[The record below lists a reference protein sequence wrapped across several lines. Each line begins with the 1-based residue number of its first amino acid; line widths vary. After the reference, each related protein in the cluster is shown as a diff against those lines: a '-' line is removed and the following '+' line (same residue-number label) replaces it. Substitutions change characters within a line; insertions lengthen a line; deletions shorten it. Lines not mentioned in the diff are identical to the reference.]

1 MHTPASFEQGYGGE
15 DAWERFIGELEAL
28 PETLQVI
35 GINDYLEIE
44 GYKRILEARASGRLS
59 NIKLVLPVIE
69 FRIARFAGQAKWKR
83 VNFHVIFSDEVDPQT
98 IEQEF
103 LTSINASITINE
115 GDVWSGPPIRHRLE
129 ELGRRL
135 KAAFPPTSPVSD
147 PKMGVDNYNIEPND
161 IRELLE
167 RSDAFNGR
175 YLTAVG
181 KLEWDQLE
189 WSGGS
194 IGEKRSTINGVDLVF
209 TASATEKEFTK
220 SHSKLKANT
229 VQSRL
234 LHCSDAHH
242 WTNSPEPNRLGQC
255 MTWIKAQPTFD
266 GLRIARHEYEQRV
279 FVGQEPP
286 GRIAV
291 RESPT
296 RYVRRVSF
304 TRVTPGD
311 KPWFDDASVELNPGL
326 VAIIG
331 HKGSGKS
338 ALADALA
345 LAADAD
351 VETHLSFLSPRRFR
365 HARTGDAGDFR
376 CDVEWES
383 GDVDSKGL
391 NESVDPT
398 KPERLRYLPQNY
410 FETLCADIGEE
421 AYTEFERELKRV
433 VFSWLPED
441 QRLGMASLDALI
453 DAVTTEWRERRRL
466 VGGDIA
472 ELNREI
478 AVLERALQPDAIQGL
493 KARLAERKRELE
505 AHDANQPAPLETDES
520 KAPSADDSHL
530 ARIGEVDEL
539 LQKIVGL
546 RPAVEARLVDQRLQR
561 QAATDV
567 ANRLENVR
575 YYIEQ
580 QLRSPEAITDIERL
594 GLSVDLIFSYEINQ
608 SPLADRVS
616 EIESAIEESTKE
628 LERMSNEQ
636 EALEKKKAEVVA
648 QLDTRRQ
655 EIRARQEAI
664 ERWER
669 KRLEIVGDA
678 DSEGSLEW
686 LKGRLRALPSLT
698 AKLAELQAHR
708 DKQFGSLFADLVALR
723 DTYRSLF
730 QPIEDYLNKEPL
742 LADGLAMRVD
752 AVIRND
758 GFDSKFLAHID
769 QTKRGEFFQG
779 GDQPVRALLAQTDF
793 DDAQSAQAFV
803 DQVLD
808 LLRPLDPDG
817 RPKEDVDR
825 QLRSRSSREE
835 LYDLLYG
842 LDYLSP
848 HYALRFNDK
857 EISQLSPGERGA
869 ALLIFFILVDRSQTP
884 IVLDQ
889 PEENLDN
896 ETVSTFLVPAIRTAR
911 NHRQVII
918 VTHNP
923 NLAVYCDADQVILA
937 ELDRVAAR
945 ISYRSG
951 AIEQTEVRTW
961 LINVLEGT
969 GRAFVKRHLVYS
981 IGVGGEL
988 VFSE

>member
-1 MHTPASFEQGYGGE
+1 MHTPASYEQGYGGE
-15 DAWERFIGELEAL
+15 NVWDRFIDELEAL

-44 GYKRILEARASGRLS
+44 GYKRVLEARASGRLA
-59 NIKLVLPVIE
+59 NIKLILPVIE
-69 FRIARFAGQAKWKR
+69 FRIARFVGHAKWKR
-83 VNFHVIFSDEVDPQT
+83 VNFHVIFSDEVDPHT

-103 LTSINASITINE
+103 LTSINTSITINE

-129 ELGRRL
+129 DLGRRL

-147 PKMGVDNYNIEPND
+147 LKMGVDNYNVEPHN

-167 RSDAFNGR
+167 RSNLFNGR

-194 IGEKRSTINGVDLVF
+194 IGEKRSTINAVDLVF
-209 TASATEKEFTK
+209 TASATEKQFTK
-220 SHSKLKANT
+220 SRSKLKANT

-242 WTNSPEPNRLGQC
+242 WTTSSEPNRLGQC

-266 GLRIARHEYEQRV
+266 GLRIARHEYDQRI

-304 TRVTPGD
+304 TRTTPGG
-311 KPWFDDASVELNPGL
+311 KPWFADASVELNPGL

-338 ALADALA
+338 ALTDALA

-365 HARTGDAGDFR
+365 HARTGDAGDFT

-391 NESVDPT
+391 SQSIDST

-421 AYTEFERELKRV
+421 AYREFERELKRV

-441 QRLGMASLDALI
+441 QRLGKGSLDELI

-478 AVLERALQPDAIQGL
+478 AALERALQPDAIQAL

-505 AHDANQPAPLETDES
+505 AHNANQPAPLEADQS
-520 KAPSADDSHL
+520 DSPSGDDSHL
-530 ARIGEVDEL
+530 ARIREVDESVQTIIGHRSAL
-539 LQKIVGL
+539 
-546 RPAVEARLVDQRLQR
+546 EATLAEQRLQQ
-561 QAATDV
+561 QAGTAVTK
-567 ANRLENVR
+567 RLDNVR

-580 QLRSPEAITDIERL
+580 QLRSHEAETDVERL
-594 GLSVDLIFSYEINQ
+594 GLSVDLIFSYEINHK
-608 SPLADRVS
+608 PLDERVS
-616 EIESAIEESTKE
+616 AIKTAIDESARE
-628 LERMSNEQ
+628 LERISQEQ
-636 EALEKKKAEVVA
+636 EALEKEKAEIVA

-655 EIRARQEAI
+655 DIRVRQETI

-669 KRLEIVGDA
+669 RRLELIGDA

-686 LKGRLRALPSLT
+686 LKERLAALPNLT
-698 AKLAELQAHR
+698 ATLADLQAER
-708 DKQFGSLFADLVALR
+708 DRQFSALFADLVALR
-723 DTYRSLF
+723 DTYRSFF

-742 LADGLAMRVD
+742 LANGLAMRVD

-758 GFDSKFLAHID
+758 GFATTFLAHID
-769 QTKRGEFFQG
+769 QTKRGAFLQG
-779 GDQPVRALLAQTDF
+779 GDEPVRALLAQTDF

-803 DQVLD
+803 NAVLG
-808 LLRPLDPDG
+808 LLRPLDSEG
-817 RPKEDVDR
+817 RPKDDVDR

-835 LYDLLYG
+835 LYDLLYAV
-842 LDYLSP
+842 DYLSP

-937 ELDRVAAR
+937 ELDRVGAR

-951 AIEQTEVRTW
+951 AIEQAEVRTW

-969 GRAFVKRHLVYS
+969 RRAFGKRHLVYS

-988 VFSE
+988 VFAE